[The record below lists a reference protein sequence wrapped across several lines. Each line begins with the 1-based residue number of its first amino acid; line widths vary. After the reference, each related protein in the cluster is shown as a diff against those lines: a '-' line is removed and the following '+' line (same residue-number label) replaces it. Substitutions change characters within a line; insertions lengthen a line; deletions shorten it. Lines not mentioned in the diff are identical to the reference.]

1 MAKQNITEFDG
12 LDLELFFCTEILKL
26 TSLHYGYWE
35 EGEKLKEEGTKLTLD
50 CLRDA
55 QRKYTDTL
63 IAAIP
68 ENVKSILDVGC
79 GIGDVS
85 RALSKLKYNVT
96 AISPDRNHAK
106 YFENQLSKLTFL
118 QTKFEDL
125 NIDNK
130 FDLILMS
137 ESQNY
142 FPTEIGFRQC
152 TTLLSPKGYLLV
164 SGMFRKDSGSE
175 IEEVPNTI
183 EDYVKIA
190 EKHGLALMEN
200 VDITR
205 NILPTIDFVYESMRN
220 YVDPGVNMLS
230 HFISSIA
237 PLKSSVIKFI
247 FRKQINKTL
256 QIYNYYRKRT
266 DPLFFTKNIVY
277 ARLLFQYNVSGEP

>member
-1 MAKQNITEFDG
+1 MGKQNITEFDG

-26 TSLHYGYWE
+26 DSLHYGYWE
-35 EGEKLKEEGTKLTLD
+35 ESEKLTEAGNKLTLD
-50 CLRDA
+50 CLRGG
-55 QRKYTDTL
+55 QQKYTDML

-68 ENVKSILDVGC
+68 NNVKSILDVGC

-85 RALSKLKYNVT
+85 RALSKLEYDVT
-96 AISPDRNHAK
+96 AISPDNNHAK
-106 YFENQLSKLTFL
+106 YFENYLSKLTFL

-125 NIDNK
+125 DIDNK

-142 FPTEIGFRQC
+142 FPTEIGFHQC

-175 IEEVPNTI
+175 IAEVPNTI
-183 EDYVKIA
+183 EDYAKTA
-190 EKHGLALMEN
+190 EKHSLLLIEN
-200 VDITR
+200 VDITQ
-205 NILPTIDFVYESMRN
+205 NILPTIDFIYESMQN
-220 YVDPGVNMLS
+220 YVEPGAKMLS
-230 HFISSIA
+230 QFISSIA
-237 PLKSSVIKFI
+237 PLKSWLIKFF

-266 DPLFFTKNIVY
+266 NPLFFEKNIVY
-277 ARLLFQYNVSGEP
+277 ARLLFQYNV